1 MPARPSPSFWPEKA
15 LVLGDSA
22 RVRQVLVGLLGNS
35 LKYTTDGY
43 ISVRAS
49 WSSADGK
56 QAVLN
61 CTVSD
66 SGSNSA
72 GQRLNNLLPH
82 YEQSLPG
89 TATRMQVSSGL
100 GLSMVQRLVELMG
113 GHVQVDT
120 DLGQGAYFRFDL
132 PFQLSGE
139 D

>member
-1 MPARPSPSFWPEKA
+1 M
-15 LVLGDSA
+15 
-22 RVRQVLVGLLGNS
+22 
-35 LKYTTDGY
+35 
-43 ISVRAS
+43 
-49 WSSADGK
+49 
-56 QAVLN
+56 
-61 CTVSD
+61 
-66 SGSNSA
+66 
-72 GQRLNNLLPH
+72 PH